1 MKKDIYSRFNNEA
14 DQSLCKV
21 CITYLARLDILSE
34 PGHYHIPTRRP
45 MTVYFAISSRTLR
58 EKSAPPRKSDSAP
71 VDATLSRVAGS
82 VSDPAMASDQRAKM
96 ASPFRHPGPDH
107 GRPR

>member
-34 PGHYHIPTRRP
+34 PVTTTFP
-45 MTVYFAISSRTLR
+45 
-58 EKSAPPRKSDSAP
+58 
-71 VDATLSRVAGS
+71 
-82 VSDPAMASDQRAKM
+82 
-96 ASPFRHPGPDH
+96 H
-107 GRPR
+107 GGR